1 MAERNYV
8 PSQTVDPLELEINSH
23 FDGLIGKV
31 NERRVSL
38 LTELRERRE
47 ESRAR
52 DTQREEMIS
61 QIAITKSQVEAGLKE
76 NPLKQM
82 QQKMIQEMEK
92 ELEKL
97 KIAPQRK
104 EIRFSINSEFI
115 EHALETLG
123 EIAEHNV
130 QVDYR
135 AFQPVVAVAKVGSAP
150 GELDGPEGVAI
161 DESSGN
167 IFVAEFSNCRISVF
181 SQTGEFI
188 KYFGKN
194 CFISPWGIAIRNDDV
209 FVSDVNNDAVLHFNL
224 TNMEL
229 IRKVGKLGSGKLEF
243 SSPHQLCIS
252 LNGDVYVCD
261 SDNNRIQVLTSELK
275 FRSII
280 KHESLSHP
288 MDIKLRKELM
298 YVLSNR
304 HNPCFHIFTLNGDK
318 IRSILSLGEG
328 LQLSNPMFFCLDP
341 NANIVVSDNDNHSIQ
356 VFTPEGE
363 LLHRI
368 GQEGYEKGM
377 LFNPKGLFLTKEG
390 KLICVSDNENFGLQ
404 IFS

>member
-1 MAERNYV
+1 MAERDSV
-8 PSQTVDPLELEINSH
+8 PFLTVDPLELEINKYFNGIISK
-23 FDGLIGKV
+23 I
-31 NERRVSL
+31 NERRISL

-82 QQKMIQEMEK
+82 QQKMIKEMEK

-97 KIAPQRK
+97 KITPQSK
-104 EIRFSINSEFI
+104 EFRFSINSEFI

-123 EIAEHNV
+123 EITELNV
-130 QVDYR
+130 QVDYH
-135 AFQPVVAVAKVGSAP
+135 AFQPVVAVAKAGKAP

-167 IFVAEFSNCRISVF
+167 IFVAELSDSRISVF

-188 KYFGKN
+188 KYFDPD
-194 CFISPWGIAIRNDDV
+194 CFRQPWGMAIRNDDV
-209 FVSDVNNDAVLHFNL
+209 FVSDVGNDAIFHFNL

-229 IRKVGKLGSGKLEF
+229 IRNVGKNGSGKLEF
-243 SSPHQLCIS
+243 SNPSQLCIA
-252 LNGDVYVCD
+252 LNGDIYVCD
-261 SDNNRIQVLTSELK
+261 RDNNRIQVLTSELE
-275 FRSII
+275 FRSIF
-280 KHESLSHP
+280 KHESLSNP
-288 MDIKLRKELM
+288 IDIKLRKELM
-298 YVLSNR
+298 YILSNYD
-304 HNPCFHIFTLNGDK
+304 NPCFHIFTLNGDK
-318 IRSILSLGEG
+318 IRSIISRGEG
-328 LQLSNPMFFCLDP
+328 LQLSNPLFFCLDA
-341 NANIVVSDNDNHSIQ
+341 NANIVVSDYDNDSIK

-363 LLHRI
+363 FIHQI
-368 GQEGYEKGM
+368 GQQGHEKGM
-377 LFNPKGLFLTKEG
+377 FFSPRGLFLTNEG
-390 KLICVSDNENFGLQ
+390 NLICVSDNENFGLQ